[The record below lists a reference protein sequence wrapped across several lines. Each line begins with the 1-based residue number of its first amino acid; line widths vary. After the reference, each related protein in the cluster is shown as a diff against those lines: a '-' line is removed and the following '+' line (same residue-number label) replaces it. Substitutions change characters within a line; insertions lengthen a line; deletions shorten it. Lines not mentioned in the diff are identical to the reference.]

1 MSSES
6 KVALVTG
13 ASGMIGSHIVD
24 YLVDERNMFVVALDP
39 APPFWIKRHIL
50 NGDAVYVHG
59 SSFDAAQVNKI
70 RRRFDIDV
78 IFDIDGV
85 LGTEECMPRLDT
97 AVNFTTIGARNI
109 AELALDKRARVFYI
123 ATEFSTERHIDF
135 TDGYSL
141 SKNMALGLYKEYAKQ
156 YGLQLVIARVHHV
169 WSERQQLLPV
179 RKLLPTM
186 IAYALAGK
194 PIKIFGEKTAKKKLH
209 YVYGGDAARV
219 IVDCTLHG
227 EWLKVPIF
235 DIGSRP
241 ENFISVEELAQ
252 MVIDA
257 VGKGKYVIV
266 DDIRKQP
273 ELSEM
278 ATNNWTDVLGIG
290 TDWMRLLKYDLPF
303 VIDAFKRRFSIDDF
317 KLAVKIFEDRMKY
330 GV

>member
-1 MSSES
+1 MS
-6 KVALVTG
+6 KTALVTG
-13 ASGMIGSHIVD
+13 GCGMVGSHIVD
-24 YLVDERNMFVVALDP
+24 YLVDEKKMFVVALDP

-50 NGDAVYVHG
+50 DDKAVYIHG
-59 SSFDAAQVNKI
+59 SSFDAAQVSRI
-70 RRRFDIDV
+70 RRQFDVDV
-78 IFDIDGV
+78 IFDIGAI
-85 LGTEECMPRLDT
+85 LGSEECMPRLDT

-109 AELALDKRARVFYI
+109 AELALDKGAKVFYI
-123 ATEFSTERHIDF
+123 ATEFSTERHVDF

-141 SKNMALGLYKEYAKQ
+141 SKNMALGLYREYAKQ
-156 YGLQLVIARVHHV
+156 YGLQLVVGRVHHV
-169 WSERQQLLPV
+169 YSERQQLLPV

-194 PIKIFGEKTAKKKLH
+194 PIKIFGEKMAKKRLH

-219 IVDCTLHG
+219 IVDCTLKG
-227 EWLKVPIF
+227 ESKLPVL

-252 MVIDA
+252 MVIDV

-278 ATNNWTDVLGIG
+278 ATNNWTEVLGIG

-303 VIDAFKRRFSIDDF
+303 VVDAFKKRFSIDDF
-317 KLAVKIFEDRMKY
+317 KLAVKVFENRFKF
-330 GV
+330 GC